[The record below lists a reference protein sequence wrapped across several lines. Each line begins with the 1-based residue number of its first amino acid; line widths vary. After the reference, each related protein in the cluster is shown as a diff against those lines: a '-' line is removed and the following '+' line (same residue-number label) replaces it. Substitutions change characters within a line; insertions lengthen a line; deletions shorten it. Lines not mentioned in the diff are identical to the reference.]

1 VQWGLN
7 TPTVHL
13 YNSRIEPKT
22 IIAFKACWNYER
34 NPSMKLFLKTILL
47 LLGMVVVTTLS
58 GNTGGERTLKLYH
71 THTGDSLQIVYF
83 RQGEYDPD
91 ALDQLKVFLA
101 DWRNGKQHDLDPKL
115 MDILWQLQQVTGSS
129 NTWEVISAYRS
140 PETNE
145 MLRGRSSGVASKSQH
160 LLGTAIDVRLR
171 GMELEVLRDNAKNL
185 KLGGVG
191 YYAKSDFV
199 HVDTGRVRYW

>member
-1 VQWGLN
+1 
-7 TPTVHL
+7 
-13 YNSRIEPKT
+13 
-22 IIAFKACWNYER
+22 
-34 NPSMKLFLKTILL
+34 MKPFLKTILI
-47 LLGMVVVTTLS
+47 LLGIVAVTSLS
-58 GNTGGERTLKLYH
+58 GNTGGERVLKFYH
-71 THTGDSLQIVYF
+71 THTGDSLQVVYF
-83 RQGEYDPD
+83 RRGDYDPE

-115 MDILWQLQQVTGSS
+115 MDILWQLQQATGSS

-145 MLRGRSSGVASKSQH
+145 MLRSRSSGVASKSQH

-171 GMELEVLRDNAKNL
+171 GTELEVLRDNARSL

>member
-1 VQWGLN
+1 
-7 TPTVHL
+7 
-13 YNSRIEPKT
+13 
-22 IIAFKACWNYER
+22 
-34 NPSMKLFLKTILL
+34 MKPVFKTILVF
-47 LLGMVVVTTLS
+47 LGMVAVTSLS
-58 GNTGGERTLKLYH
+58 GNTGGERVLNFYH
-71 THTGDSLQIVYF
+71 THTGDSLQVVYF
-83 RQGEYDPD
+83 RQGEYDAD
-91 ALDQLKVFLA
+91 AFDQLKVFLA
-101 DWRNGKQHDLDPKL
+101 DWRNGEQHDLDPKL
-115 MDILWQLQQVTGSS
+115 MDILWQLQQATGST

-145 MLRGRSSGVASKSQH
+145 LLRSRSSGVARKSQH

-171 GMELEVLRDNAKNL
+171 GTELEVLRDNAKSL

>member
-1 VQWGLN
+1 
-7 TPTVHL
+7 
-13 YNSRIEPKT
+13 
-22 IIAFKACWNYER
+22 
-34 NPSMKLFLKTILL
+34 MKPFFKTILM
-47 LLGMVVVTTLS
+47 LLGMVAVTSLS
-58 GNTGGERTLKLYH
+58 GNTGGERMLKFYH

-101 DWRNGKQHDLDPKL
+101 DWRNGKQRDLDPKL
-115 MDILWQLQQVTGSS
+115 MDILWQLQQVTGSD

-145 MLRGRSSGVASKSQH
+145 MLRSRSSGVARKSQH

-171 GMELEVLRDNAKNL
+171 GMDLELLRDHARNL

-199 HVDTGRVRYW
+199 HVDTGRIRYW